1 MNKLHERLLFT
12 TSNEYVS
19 PKKFDFHADQ
29 KKICLNKYIHVDE
42 THLYLQFKYRATLLQ
57 K

>member
-1 MNKLHERLLFT
+1 MNKLQERLLFT

-19 PKKFDFHADQ
+19 PKKIDFHAD
-29 KKICLNKYIHVDE
+29 KKKLPKYIHVDE
-42 THLYLQFKYRATLLQ
+42 THLYLQFEYRATLLE